1 MKNSRNNDVFIK
13 TKNYFCGTSKNKLLL
28 ENKKALKLIDSITK
42 KLESSQVIADEVVEM
57 IKELR
62 PYAVEEKLPVVA
74 KSLRLVYEHID
85 ENEVFVIPIPQD
97 EPLTDDEINE
107 EDQMESTDIIT
118 GSESLLYLINLIK
131 KSENP
136 ANKAEIREYNRKME
150 AFAE

>member
-1 MKNSRNNDVFIK
+1 MK
-13 TKNYFCGTSKNKLLL
+13 TL
-28 ENKKALKLIDSITK
+28 ENRKATQLIEKIVK
-42 KLESSQVIADEVVEM
+42 ELESNQIITDQVVDY

-74 KSLRLVYEHID
+74 KTLRLVAEHIED
-85 ENEVFVIPIPQD
+85 NEVFVIPIPQD
-97 EPLTDDEINE
+97 EPLVDEETGE
-107 EDQMESTDIIT
+107 ELETERSDLIT

-136 ANKAEIREYNRKME
+136 MNKSEIREYNRKME

>member
-1 MKNSRNNDVFIK
+1 MK
-13 TKNYFCGTSKNKLLL
+13 TL
-28 ENKKALKLIDSITK
+28 ENKKASQLIETIVK
-42 KLESSQVIADEVVEM
+42 ELESNQIITDKVVDY

-74 KSLRLVYEHID
+74 KTLRLVAEHID

-97 EPLTDDEINE
+97 EPLIDEDTGE
-107 EDQMESTDIIT
+107 ELEAEHSDLIT

-136 ANKAEIREYNRKME
+136 MNKSEIREYNRKME

>member
-1 MKNSRNNDVFIK
+1 MQYNPKMK
-13 TKNYFCGTSKNKLLL
+13 TL
-28 ENKKALKLIDSITK
+28 ENRKATQLIEKIVK
-42 KLESSQVIADEVVEM
+42 ELESNQIITDQVVDY

-74 KSLRLVYEHID
+74 KTLRLVAEHIED
-85 ENEVFVIPIPQD
+85 NEVFVIPIPQD
-97 EPLTDDEINE
+97 EPLVDEETGE
-107 EDQMESTDIIT
+107 ELETERSDLIT

-136 ANKAEIREYNRKME
+136 MNKSEIREYNRKME